1 MNYPVCKVECAKNQD
16 IPAMLS
22 LEKRYFESCWHS
34 EAAFIRKLIE
44 KDPMMFRVCKI
55 GGEVRGYYWV
65 IPLGHSVWKKVLNGE
80 MNETEAMYHIKSFD
94 ESDLYLYICSVIVD
108 LDDKRHKHYTKAL
121 VRDFGRNFVVEWEK
135 DTPDVN
141 AIGAFTISDGGR
153 RLMERSNFDYKGT
166 FKTDGKLVRSYAVKR
181 STLAQR
187 ADAAR
192 RGNQHK
198 KIA

>member
-1 MNYPVCKVECAKNQD
+1 MNSPACKVECACNQD

-44 KDPMMFRVCKI
+44 IDPMMFRVCKI
-55 GGEVRGYYWV
+55 DDEVRGYYWV
-65 IPLGHSVWKKVLNGE
+65 IPLGHSIWKKVLNGE

-94 ESDLYLYICSVIVD
+94 DSDLYLYICSVIVD
-108 LDDKRHKHYTKAL
+108 LEDKRHKLYTKAL
-121 VRDFGRNFVVEWEK
+121 VRDFGKNFVMK
-135 DTPDVN
+135 QGMDAPDVN

-166 FKTDGKLVRSYAVKR
+166 FKTGGKSVRSYAVEC
-181 STLAQR
+181 STLAQQ
-187 ADAAR
+187 ANATR
-192 RGNQHK
+192 RKDLQK
-198 KIA
+198 SIA